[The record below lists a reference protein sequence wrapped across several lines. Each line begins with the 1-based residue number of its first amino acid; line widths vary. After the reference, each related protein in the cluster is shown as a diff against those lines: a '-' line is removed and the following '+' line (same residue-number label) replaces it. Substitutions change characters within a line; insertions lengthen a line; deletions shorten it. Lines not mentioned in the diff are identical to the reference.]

1 MVATGIHAPSITGR
15 RKLTLSIGSQRWR
28 ATWSATE
35 HSTSISWARAGSAFD
50 SGSTNLLSK
59 SSSRLSE
66 PFAASQRSDWLT
78 SRVEFGSTQFHAQGA
93 PMSSLLRTRPSH
105 QSGAFCTALHL
116 VAPNRFGL
124 VHNLADMPVARKR
137 RRPLES
143 RLSVSL
149 RQEQHDALDEIAE
162 ANHVTAA
169 WVVRLACDK
178 LIEEYHSGQLT
189 LPIYRVLA

>member
-1 MVATGIHAPSITGR
+1 VSHHLPFR
-15 RKLTLSIGSQRWR
+15 RV
-28 ATWSATE
+28 
-35 HSTSISWARAGSAFD
+35 
-50 SGSTNLLSK
+50 
-59 SSSRLSE
+59 
-66 PFAASQRSDWLT
+66 P
-78 SRVEFGSTQFHAQGA
+78 
-93 PMSSLLRTRPSH
+93 H
-105 QSGAFCTALHL
+105 QSGAICTRLHL

-124 VHNLADMPVARKR
+124 VHNLAEMPVARKR

-189 LPIYRVLA
+189 LPIYRVVS